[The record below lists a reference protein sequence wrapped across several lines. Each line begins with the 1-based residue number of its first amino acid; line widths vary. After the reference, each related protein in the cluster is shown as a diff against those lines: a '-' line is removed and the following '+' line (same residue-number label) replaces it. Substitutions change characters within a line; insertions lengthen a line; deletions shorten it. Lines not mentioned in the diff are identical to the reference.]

1 MKIFSTAFK
10 SSSGTIR
17 GTNFNHEDESFVYK
31 SPLNTYNWQGKGARA
46 VLARPIAE
54 AIVALFDDT
63 ILGVGTTDDG
73 RLYIECTPVGDRNKT
88 YQILYLPEPNPII
101 QIFSQDVN
109 IDTNVASRHMFI
121 PILCWDII
129 QKSNQDLVLFI
140 EGLREVY
147 KRNGLPFDKNDSAT
161 EKYFFLANDYFYFEH
176 KGTDYTIVVDPI
188 VGIKLQEDLTQK
200 VLQRDSDFRIIAKPK
215 KKQQPK
221 SQANTTVSFVKVS
234 VPAIDFGEPLPKE
247 MLDKIPNYPDWMQ
260 VPKKLIPIEKSL
272 AAGRAIS
279 FLQHGRTGGGKST
292 NCKLICRDI
301 RLPLIAHINCT
312 NNLDEY
318 VLGKFIPQEDKFVF
332 FRSEVTEAVEWGGA
346 VIFEEINFGNPK
358 HMAFLNS
365 LLDDNGFIRLDTGE
379 VIKRHPCFRFFAT
392 MNYGYEGTNSLNK
405 ALYNRFNA
413 KARIDDLADEQII
426 NLLLNESSVTRKVAE
441 DMLVVYRKIQA
452 KIENEEREQ
461 VVSPRDVLNWAK
473 QTEDSDPLTAA
484 EFTICAI
491 AEDDKRFEEE
501 IYDIVKM
508 KFK

>member
-1 MKIFSTAFK
+1 MDLFSVAYR

-17 GTNFNHEDESFVYK
+17 GTNFNHKDESFAYK
-31 SPLNTYNWQGKGARA
+31 SPLNTYNWRGKGARA

-63 ILGVGTTDDG
+63 ILGVAKTDNG
-73 RLYIECTPVGDRNKT
+73 RLYIECTPVGDKSKT
-88 YQILYLPEPNPII
+88 YQILYEPDVI
-101 QIFSQDVN
+101 QIHSRDIDV
-109 IDTNVASRHMFI
+109 DTSYASRHMFI
-121 PILCWDII
+121 PILLWDIVE
-129 QKSNQDLVLFI
+129 KTNSEMLLFI
-140 EGLREVY
+140 QGLREIW
-147 KRNGLPFDKNDSAT
+147 KKKGLPFDKNDTAT
-161 EKYFFLANDYFYFEH
+161 EKYFFLCNDYFYFQH
-176 KGTDYTIVVDPI
+176 KGTDYAVVVGPI
-188 VGIKLQEDLTQK
+188 PNVKIQEDLTWEILQK
-200 VLQRDSDFRIIAKPK
+200 DSDFRVIKTRK
-215 KKQQPK
+215 KRQPK
-221 SQANTTVSFVKVS
+221 SAQTEPSKATPKV
-234 VPAIDFGEPLPKE
+234 VIPPIDFGEPLSKE
-247 MLDKIPNYPDWMQ
+247 VEEKIPNLPDWMQ

-441 DMLVVYRKIQA
+441 DMLVVYRKIQT

-461 VVSPRDVLNWAK
+461 VVSPRDILNWAK
-473 QTEDSDPLTAA
+473 QSEDSDPLTAA

-491 AEDDKRFEEE
+491 SEDDEQFEEE
-501 IYDIVKM
+501 IWDIVKM
-508 KFK
+508 KFN